1 MDTKLLVKKLN
12 EVFCNYNKTDKKY
25 SEVWLSEVDLG
36 GLYNNG
42 KFVLCLKAEHDID
55 SCYDETLEILNL
67 LNDKAKEELEYIWTV
82 QVYDMDDEI
91 HCESSDLKIYD
102 EANSC

>member
-42 KFVLCLKAEHDID
+42 KFVLCVKAEHEID
-55 SCYDETLEILNL
+55 SCYNEINDIIQMLDEN
-67 LNDKAKEELEYIWTV
+67 AKEELQYIWTV
-82 QVYDMDDEI
+82 QVYDLEEEV
-91 HCESSDLKIYD
+91 HCESSDLKVFD
-102 EANSC
+102 EATSC